1 MAYAF
6 RFGDPAARQETMTA
20 LARSPEA
27 LVLAARGALSFDLPE
42 AQAELG
48 AALADSPLPAEHRAS
63 GMVGR
68 AVALVCL
75 GRPMEALPLFDSAAT
90 LFPQPA
96 EARLQ
101 AAEWRVLPPALG
113 VPGWSHGER
122 ERGRGILRAM
132 AEDRAL
138 GVRASWALAIDAHAR
153 GDSAEA
159 RLRTVRV
166 NASGERPLQ
175 LFLAAL
181 ALAARGDAAG
191 ALTASEPVLAYD
203 SAGHA
208 PDPFLRA
215 ALHLKRGE
223 WLQRSGNTADA
234 DRAWLWYEN
243 LDLSGWPDA
252 EAQPAEVD
260 WSLGS
265 HARALRAR
273 LAFQRGDRAQGCPLA
288 RRVAEVWRG
297 AEAASGTPE
306 DVATLARAC
315 SA

>member
-1 MAYAF
+1 
-6 RFGDPAARQETMTA
+6 
-20 LARSPEA
+20 
-27 LVLAARGALSFDLPE
+27 
-42 AQAELG
+42 
-48 AALADSPLPAEHRAS
+48 
-63 GMVGR
+63 
-68 AVALVCL
+68 
-75 GRPMEALPLFDSAAT
+75 MEALPLFDSAAA
-90 LFPQPA
+90 LFPRPA

-113 VPGWSHGER
+113 VPGWSPRER
-122 ERGRGILRAM
+122 ERGRATLRDL

-138 GVRASWALAIDAHAR
+138 GARASWALAMDAYAR
-153 GDSAEA
+153 GDSTEA
-159 RLRTVRV
+159 RLRTERV
-166 NASGERPLQ
+166 SASGDRPL
-175 LFLAAL
+175 LLLLAAM
-181 ALAARGDAAG
+181 ASAGRGDAAG

-223 WLQRSGNTADA
+223 WHQGSGDTAGA

-243 LDLSGWPDA
+243 LDLRGWPDA

-260 WSLGS
+260 WSLAS

-288 RRVAEVWRG
+288 RRVEEVWRD
-297 AEAASGTPE
+297 AEASSATPE

-315 SA
+315 PA